1 MELDELER
9 AAKRHEKRRKRF
21 VEEGLS
27 EDEAYDLAEKLF
39 DRDRDTMDD
48 RRLCFECS
56 NYVDKSKV
64 CLKMR
69 DRYGKPQIPLRFILQ
84 RCENFQLKGSK

>member
-27 EDEAYDLAEKLF
+27 EDEAWDLAEKLF

-56 NYVDKSKV
+56 NYVDESKV

-69 DRYGKPQIPLRFILQ
+69 DRYGKPQMPGRFTLQ

>member
-1 MELDELER
+1 MLFR
-9 AAKRHEKRRKRF
+9 
-21 VEEGLS
+21 S
-27 EDEAYDLAEKLF
+27 KLF

-56 NYVDKSKV
+56 NYVDESKV

-69 DRYGKPQIPLRFILQ
+69 DRAGKPQMPIRFILQ
-84 RCENFQLKGSK
+84 RCPTFSLKGVKK